1 VGGWDCGGYT
11 FLLQWESNDNR
22 CCSLAL
28 NPTTHPTHS
37 LTHSPTHSITHL
49 LSSLGPTAAQINHL
63 GFFFWYSI
71 FIFIFCVCFL
81 CFGEEDNKIQA
92 EVVVV
97 EKD

>member
-1 VGGWDCGGYT
+1 
-11 FLLQWESNDNR
+11 
-22 CCSLAL
+22 
-28 NPTTHPTHS
+28 
-37 LTHSPTHSITHL
+37 
-49 LSSLGPTAAQINHL
+49 L